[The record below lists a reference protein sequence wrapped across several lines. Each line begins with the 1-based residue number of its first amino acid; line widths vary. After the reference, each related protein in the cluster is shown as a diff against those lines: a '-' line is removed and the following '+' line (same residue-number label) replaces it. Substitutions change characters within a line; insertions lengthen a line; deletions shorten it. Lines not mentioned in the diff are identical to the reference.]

1 MDGMLESLIEGAR
14 KHVTDIFLGSDLLF
28 RECI

>member
-1 MDGMLESLIEGAR
+1 MESMLESLIKGAR
-14 KHVTDIFLGSDLLF
+14 KHVADIFLGSDLLF